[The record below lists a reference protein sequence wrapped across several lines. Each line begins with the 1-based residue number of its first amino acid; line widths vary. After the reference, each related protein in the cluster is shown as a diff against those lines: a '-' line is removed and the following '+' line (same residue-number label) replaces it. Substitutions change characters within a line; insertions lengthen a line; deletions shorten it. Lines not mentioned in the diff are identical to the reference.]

1 MTAHVLDWLLATWGV
16 IMATGP
22 WLLAGLAVAGMLK
35 QFLPEAKVYRHL
47 GRDDLRSVSLAAL
60 VGAPLPLCSCSVLP
74 AAVALQ
80 KAGASKSATTAFLI
94 STPET
99 GVDSIGTTWAL
110 MDPLMTIVRPIA
122 ALATAIVSGAAVA
135 VLVRMGKIPAGPPR
149 APLPAAD
156 CGCEPAPVAKLPFAR
171 RVLEGLKYGY
181 GGLLSD
187 LAPWFLLGFATA
199 GLITVLI
206 PDNFFGGT
214 FPNGWPALLAMLVV
228 GAPLYVCATAS
239 TPIAAALVAK
249 GMDPG
254 AALVF
259 LLAGPATNVTTMAVV
274 KGFLGGRV
282 LGVYLAAIAVVALAF
297 GLAVNALYP
306 ALGLVPATRVDEQA
320 LHEHGGSPLAVAAG
334 AVLLGLVL
342 LHAALRLR
350 RHDHAEPV
358 SPA

>member
-1 MTAHVLDWLLATWGV
+1 MTAYLLGWLVATWGV
-16 IMATGP
+16 IVATGP
-22 WLLAGLAVAGMLK
+22 WLLVGLAVAGMLK
-35 QFLPEAKVYRHL
+35 QFLPEEKVYRHL
-47 GRDDLRSVSLAAL
+47 GRDDLRSVTLAAL

-122 ALATAIVSGAAVA
+122 ALLTAIVSGGAVA
-135 VLVRMGKIPAGPPR
+135 ALIRAGKIPVTA
-149 APLPAAD
+149 APAPAPAAD
-156 CGCEPAPVAKLPFAR
+156 CCCAPAPAVKPSFPR

-187 LAPWFLLGFATA
+187 LAPWFLVGFATA
-199 GLITVLI
+199 GLITVLV
-206 PDNFFGGT
+206 PDNFFGGS
-214 FPNGWPALLAMLVV
+214 FPNGWPALLAMLFV
-228 GAPLYVCATAS
+228 GAPMYVCATAS

-282 LGVYLAAIAVVALAF
+282 LAVYLASIAIVALSF
-297 GLAVNALYP
+297 GVLVNALYP
-306 ALGLVPATRVDEQA
+306 AMGLVPATSVDEHA
-320 LHEHGGSPLAVAAG
+320 LHEHGSGSLAVASG
-334 AVLLGLVL
+334 AALLALVAF
-342 LHAALRLR
+342 HAARRLR
-350 RHDHAEPV
+350 RHEHKAT
-358 SPA
+358 A